1 MATGLPVDNI
11 SKVLAGVIGIAGI
24 LAFLTPSEVPFATE
38 QEATQPAP
46 AVAPASEPAP
56 QPEQPSE
63 ITDADLV
70 IGQPTID
77 GNPVVD
83 GNPFGQD
90 PNANVQNVADPAQQQ
105 GDNAPPSFQGY
116 TMPQAYGQQQAP
128 QNPDEAPAPL

>member
-1 MATGLPVDNI
+1 MDNI

-24 LAFLTPSEVPFATE
+24 LAFLTPSEVPFASE
-38 QEATQPAP
+38 QAVTQVAPTAAPAP
-46 AVAPASEPAP
+46 PPSEPAP
-56 QPEQPSE
+56 QPEPPSE

-77 GNPVVD
+77 GNPIVD

-90 PNANVQNVADPAQQQ
+90 PSMNAQNSPDPAQQQ

-116 TMPQAYGQQQAP
+116 TMPQAYGQQLAP
-128 QNPDEAPAPL
+128 QNADEAPAPL